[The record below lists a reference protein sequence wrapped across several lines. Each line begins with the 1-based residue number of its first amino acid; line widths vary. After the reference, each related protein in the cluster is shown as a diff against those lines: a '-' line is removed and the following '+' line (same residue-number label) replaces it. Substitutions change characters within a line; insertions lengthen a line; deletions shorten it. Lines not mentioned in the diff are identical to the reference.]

1 MKSSRLAFS
10 IALGLTTGL
19 LIWSLL
25 QLLRFFAEGN
35 PLPGMDSFIY
45 EGALI
50 GLVLG
55 GVLPVRHALWNHHAP
70 SLILSPLALGAVLGI
85 VAGLLCFGLGQS
97 LLGFQFSPEWVR
109 LFSFAFLGICLGGI
123 ILYVHPSSEWP
134 ITRILLCGI
143 GGLVIGVVIE
153 LSVMYQLMIPWQ
165 LSGLLLG

>member
-10 IALGLTTGL
+10 LALGLTTGL

-97 LLGFQFSPEWVR
+97 LL
-109 LFSFAFLGICLGGI
+109 
-123 ILYVHPSSEWP
+123 
-134 ITRILLCGI
+134 
-143 GGLVIGVVIE
+143 
-153 LSVMYQLMIPWQ
+153 LSLIHI
-165 LSGLLLG
+165 